1 MKYITVIV
9 EVEVPDNA
17 TDEDITQWVD
27 VEFGECNS
35 MASDNPIIDN
45 YEIFSARWKRL

>member
-27 VEFGECNS
+27 VEF
-35 MASDNPIIDN
+35 
-45 YEIFSARWKRL
+45 